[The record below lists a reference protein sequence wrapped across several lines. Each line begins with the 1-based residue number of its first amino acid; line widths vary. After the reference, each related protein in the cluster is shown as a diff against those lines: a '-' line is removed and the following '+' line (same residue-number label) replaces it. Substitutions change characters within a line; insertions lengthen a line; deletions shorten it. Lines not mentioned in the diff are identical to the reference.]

1 MDRKKLVIVGLIV
14 VTLLF
19 LSGLGTTLVPKR
31 EEGMTSKRY
40 IAGSKRRQGWEQSL
54 GRLLAPFGP
63 SLDINRLLR
72 ESDCKHTGRT
82 ILLTK
87 IATSCVI
94 EIPGS
99 DERYRK
105 GTLRRVGTGP
115 AVTVAYT
122 SSGEETVEQDLT
134 KTNGSIRL
142 AVLAEGGTLELSCL
156 GCTAGSGRRAQ
167 VKFE

>member
-1 MDRKKLVIVGLIV
+1 MDKKKIVIVGLVVIV
-14 VTLLF
+14 LLF
-19 LSGLGTTLVPKR
+19 LIGLGTGLAPKKDQER
-31 EEGMTSKRY
+31 DEY
-40 IAGSKRRQGWEQSL
+40 IAGFKTRGGWEKSL
-54 GRLLAPFGP
+54 GNLLAPFGP

-72 ESDCKHTGRT
+72 ESECKHTGRT

-122 SSGEETVEQDLT
+122 SSGEETAEQDLT